1 MTEATEIQV
10 FGMITDPKTN
20 DSRIAQHGE
29 CVEFYDILVR
39 GDTDED
45 GEIPEIEE
53 HENLTFQQM
62 EEKVKELEAKYD
74 LTAEEVW
81 GF

>member
-1 MTEATEIQV
+1 MTEATELQV
-10 FGMITDPKTN
+10 FGMITDKKTG

-39 GDTDED
+39 GDADDD

-53 HENLTFQQM
+53 HENLTYEQM
-62 EEKVKELEAKYD
+62 QLKLPELEAKYG
-74 LTAEEVW
+74 LSAEEVW